1 MMHNFILNRRS
12 TCRAISSM
20 AMALA
25 GAGCLTTYGLT
36 AEPQPSQDPPPLAWV
51 RFADAADVYAEQP
64 YLWLGHGDV
73 KLVVEVKPR
82 AGHEL
87 ELSWGAKNDTRH
99 ATVVIN
105 GRQST
110 VSSGGYDGFRWLKVP
125 MPDGIDGERYEVA
138 LRRASRPEAFV
149 AAVRLVGT
157 DAGEEAKA
165 DPKQPAHRITFT
177 RDFTFSATEAFPEMR
192 PFWDRQ
198 PPERA
203 VEPGDSERE
212 VLFARAERNGR
223 RAAEAFY
230 RSRRFIDGWLA
241 HADPVTGLIPRNL
254 DADADIWNARD
265 SAADNYPF
273 MVVTAAMTDRE
284 LFEGRMRQMLDAET
298 RLTCRIDRLPDTWSF
313 SKQDFADAEPDL
325 ERIIFGGSEYVK
337 DGLLAVTEWLGASPW
352 SQRMIGIVDDIWKH
366 APVDT
371 PRGKIPSTNPEVNGE
386 MLQVL
391 SRVYWMTGDPKYL
404 EWALRLGDYYL
415 LDGHDPTRS
424 SGNVT
429 LIAHGGEVFS
439 GLAELYVTVAH
450 AVPQKREAYRAPLH
464 AIFDHILEIGRNEHG
479 MIYRSIDGETGE
491 HSPQICDTWGYTYN
505 GVYAV
510 FMIDGNEPYR
520 AAVRKPLS
528 FLNEHYRNSL
538 WGRRTVVAD
547 EYADSIEGAI
557 NLINREPEPT
567 VDDWLDSE
575 IRVMWAIQQPDGVIE
590 GWHGD
595 GNYARTSLMYALWK
609 TQGLT
614 IRPWRAD
621 VCFGAVREDDTL
633 YVTLTA
639 DEPWQGQLIFDK
651 PRHRENLHL
660 PIDYPRLNQFPEWFT
675 TNKGTNYT
683 IRNVTSGTQ
692 AKQTGEEL
700 QSGMPVLLPADIELR
715 LVVTSVEG

>member
-1 MMHNFILNRRS
+1 MMHVFISNCRQVRQLTSLAAAFLLIGQVYAAEEPRS
-12 TCRAISSM
+12 DDVPT
-20 AMALA
+20 
-25 GAGCLTTYGLT
+25 
-36 AEPQPSQDPPPLAWV
+36 LAWV
-51 RFADAADVYAEQP
+51 TFSDAPDVYADQP

-73 KLVVEVKPR
+73 KLVVDVKPG

-87 ELSWGAKNDTRH
+87 ELYWGAKNDTRH
-99 ATVVIN
+99 ALVIVNGKRETV
-105 GRQST
+105 T
-110 VSSGGYDGFRWLKVP
+110 SGGYDGFRWLKVP
-125 MPDGIDGERYEVA
+125 MPDGLGGGQRYEVV
-138 LRRASRPEAFV
+138 LRRVSRPDAFV
-149 AAVRLVGT
+149 AGVRLVGT
-157 DAGEEAKA
+157 DDGEGANA
-165 DPKQPAHRITFT
+165 DSTQPVHRMTVS
-177 RDFTFSATEAFPEMR
+177 RDFTTATEAFPEMR
-192 PFWDRQ
+192 PLWDRQ

-203 VEPGDSERE
+203 IEPGQSDRE
-212 VLFARAERNGR
+212 LLFARAERNGR

-241 HADPVTGLIPRNL
+241 HADPVSGLIPRDL
-254 DADADIWNARD
+254 EADADIWNAKD

-273 MVVTAAMTDRE
+273 MVVTAAMTDQE
-284 LFEGRMRQMLDAET
+284 LFEGRMRQMLDTET

-352 SQRMIGIVDDIWKH
+352 SERMIGIVDDIWKH
-366 APVDT
+366 APVET

-386 MLQVL
+386 MLQAL
-391 SRVYWMTGDPKYL
+391 SRIYWMTGDPKYL

-450 AVPQKREAYRAPLH
+450 AMPEKREAYRLPLH
-464 AIFDHILEIGRNEHG
+464 AIFDHILAIGRNEHG

-505 GVYAV
+505 GVYAT
-510 FMIDGNEPYR
+510 FMIDANEPYR

-547 EYADSIEGAI
+547 EYADSIEGAV
-557 NLINREPEPT
+557 NLVNREPMPT
-567 VDDWLDSE
+567 VDEWLDSE

-621 VCFGAVREDDTL
+621 VCFGAVREANTL
-633 YVTLTA
+633 YVTIKA
-639 DEPWQGQLIFDK
+639 DKPWQGEVVFDK
-651 PRHRENLHL
+651 ARHRENLHL

-675 TNKGTNYT
+675 TEKNVNYT
-683 IRNVTSGTQ
+683 IRNVTSNTE
-692 AKQTGEEL
+692 ATQTGEEL
-700 QSGMPVLLPADIELR
+700 QSGMPVQLPGGIELR
-715 LVVTSVEG
+715 LEVTPVEG

>member
-1 MMHNFILNRRS
+1 MTHGFIANRRLPIQL
-12 TCRAISSM
+12 TSM
-20 AMALA
+20 AAILL
-25 GAGCLTTYGLT
+25 LTGHVYA
-36 AEPQPSQDPPPLAWV
+36 AEETVLNPAAPLAWA
-51 RFADAADVYAEQP
+51 RFADAPDVYTNHP

-73 KLVVEVKPR
+73 KLAIDVKPR
-82 AGHEL
+82 PGHEL
-87 ELSWGAKNDTRH
+87 ELLWGAKNDTRH
-99 ATVVIN
+99 ALVIIN
-105 GRQST
+105 GKQTALSE
-110 VSSGGYDGFRWLKVP
+110 GGYDGFRWLKVP
-125 MPDGIDGERYEVA
+125 IPDGLEGEQYEVV
-138 LRRASRPEAFV
+138 LRRSAKPEGFV
-149 AAVRLVGT
+149 AAVRLVGEN
-157 DAGEEAKA
+157 AGEQTTT
-165 DPKQPAHRITFT
+165 DPEQPAHLITFT
-177 RDFTFSATEAFPEMR
+177 RDLTFTATEAFPEMR

-203 VEPGDSERE
+203 VQPGEAERE

-241 HADPVTGLIPRNL
+241 HADPVSGLIPRNL
-254 DADADIWNARD
+254 QANPDIWNAKD

-284 LFEGRMRQMLDAET
+284 LFEGRMRQMLDTET

-313 SKQDFADAEPDL
+313 PKQDFADAEPGL

-337 DGLLAVTEWLGASPW
+337 DGLLAVTEWLGESPW
-352 SQRMIGIVDDIWKH
+352 SERMIGIVDDIWKH
-366 APVDT
+366 APVET

-391 SRVYWMTGDPKYL
+391 SRLYWMTGDQKYL

-450 AVPQKREAYRAPLH
+450 AMPEKREAYRKPLH

-510 FMIDGNEPYR
+510 FMIDANEPYR
-520 AAVRKPLS
+520 AAVRKPLT

-538 WGRRTVVAD
+538 WGRRTVIAD
-547 EYADSIEGAI
+547 EYADSIEGAV
-557 NLINREPEPT
+557 NLINREPVPT

-575 IRVMWAIQQPDGVIE
+575 IRVMWSLQQPDGVIE

-614 IRPWRAD
+614 VHPWRAD
-621 VCFGAVREDDTL
+621 LSFGAVRDGDTL
-633 YVTLTA
+633 YISFFA
-639 DEPWQGQLIFDK
+639 DEPWQGELLFDK

-675 TNKGTNYT
+675 TEKGADYT
-683 IRNVTSGTQ
+683 IRNLTSGTEAQ
-692 AKQTGEEL
+692 QSGEEL
-700 QSGMPVLLPADIELR
+700 RAGMPVQLPAGVELR
-715 LVVTSVEG
+715 LVVKQVEK

>member
-1 MMHNFILNRRS
+1 MHDLMFSRRS
-12 TCRAISSM
+12 VCRAT
-20 AMALA
+20 ALA
-25 GAGCLTTYGLT
+25 VTGLVGVVFLAMRCDAAGEQSSDD
-36 AEPQPSQDPPPLAWV
+36 APPLAWV
-51 RFADAADVYAEQP
+51 RFAHAADVYADQP

-73 KLVVEVKPR
+73 KLVIEVKPR
-82 AGHEL
+82 AGQEL
-87 ELSWGAKNDTRH
+87 ELFWGAKNDTRH
-99 ATVVIN
+99 AEVIVN
-105 GRQST
+105 GRPTNVQE
-110 VSSGGYDGFRWLKVP
+110 GGYDGFRWLKVP
-125 MPDGIDGERYEVA
+125 MPDGLEGDRYEVV
-138 LRRASRPEAFV
+138 LRRDSRPAAFL

-157 DAGEEAKA
+157 NGGEGGNA
-165 DPKQPAHRITFT
+165 DPKQPAHRITYS
-177 RDFTFSATEAFPEMR
+177 RDFTFNATEAFPEMR
-192 PFWDRQ
+192 PLWDRQ

-203 VEPGDSERE
+203 VQPGESQRE
-212 VLFARAERNGR
+212 ALFARAERNGR

-273 MVVTAAMTDRE
+273 MVVTAAMTDQE
-284 LFEGRMRQMLDAET
+284 LFEGRMRKMLDTET

-325 ERIIFGGSEYVK
+325 ARIIFGGSEYVK
-337 DGLLAVTEWLGASPW
+337 DGLLAVTEWLGESPW
-352 SQRMIGIVDDIWKH
+352 SKRMIGIVDDIWKH
-366 APVDT
+366 APVET

-391 SRVYWMTGDPKYL
+391 SRVYWMTGDQKYL

-424 SGNVT
+424 SGKVT

-450 AVPQKREAYRAPLH
+450 AMPEKREAYKAPLH
-464 AIFDHILEIGRNEHG
+464 AIFDRILEIGRNEHG
-479 MIYRSIDGETGE
+479 MIWRSINGETGE

-520 AAVRKPLS
+520 EAVRKPLS

-557 NLINREPEPT
+557 NLMNREPTPT

-575 IRVMWAIQQPDGVIE
+575 IRVMWALQLPDGVIE

-621 VCFGAVREDDTL
+621 IRFGAVRAGRTL
-633 YVTLTA
+633 YASVTA
-639 DEPWQGQLIFDK
+639 DEPWEGELVFDK
-651 PRHRENLHL
+651 ARHRENLHL

-675 TNKGTNYT
+675 TEKGTNYT
-683 IRNVTSGTQ
+683 IRNVTSGTE
-692 AKQTGEEL
+692 APQTGEEL
-700 QSGMPVLLPADIELR
+700 QSGMPVQLPGGIELR
-715 LVVTSVEG
+715 LVLTPVEG